1 MPMAVSFQARPKVID
16 FAYDNPRTCVPV
28 IERLLGW
35 WSEDCWQSK
44 WAIFG
49 RVSSGGGALFAQS
62 YRIQD
67 YSRCSIFG
75 TTTVPSGSRTTKNIW
90 RSGPLIG
97 SEKHTSQNGTG
108 DVRNS

>member
-1 MPMAVSFQARPKVID
+1 MAGSFQARPKVID
-16 FAYDNPRTCVPV
+16 FAYDNLRTCVPV

-35 WSEDCWQSK
+35 WSEDCWQSNC
-44 WAIFG
+44 
-49 RVSSGGGALFAQS
+49 GGALFAQS

-90 RSGPLIG
+90 RSGPLIV